1 MSTDLHSFVGHEG
14 DTYPKGVDPAFV
26 LGMLIR
32 TSMWWLTQLVSE
44 CYVGFGSQ
52 VSIPD
57 RMRYLT
63 LALKAAP
70 GLNPGRPMVGIYCP
84 GTQYAMLG
92 WPLGARTYLAPNWGN
107 NNSLFLCFCIEAV
120 QEVPPILCLYRRCT
134 GSTANPMLSTL
145 VADILLLSYALIR
158 PPCSACLML
167 SSDFTIGKE
176 DVNRSTVLLSHGH
189 HLPSDFAVQ
198 PFGRPYCL
206 SSLDSR
212 SPVDPLWEFWEQPYV
227 MTSNRILTTQARGMS
242 PEPVQL

>member
-1 MSTDLHSFVGHEG
+1 MGGGGCVYVRSTAPHLPTSCTSCGRDVRLHSIGTGVSTDLHSFVGHEG

-57 RMRYLT
+57 RMRNLT

-120 QEVPPILCLYRRCT
+120 QKVPPILCFHRTSQL
-134 GSTANPMLSTL
+134 
-145 VADILLLSYALIR
+145 
-158 PPCSACLML
+158 
-167 SSDFTIGKE
+167 GK
-176 DVNRSTVLLSHGH
+176 RTSI
-189 HLPSDFAVQ
+189 AA
-198 PFGRPYCL
+198 PYCL
-206 SSLDSR
+206 VTDISF
-212 SPVDPLWEFWEQPYV
+212 PL
-227 MTSNRILTTQARGMS
+227 TL
-242 PEPVQL
+242 